1 MIQLSSLAWILFC
14 HGSFLVVQSL
24 WRTPWILNALEW
36 IAGSSNQEILSKR
49 ISLSPNVWPWCI
61 CSVIQQQVV
70 NWKSCPR
77 CGIPDQSG
85 AETCLK
91 NRRITDDPRE
101 SGGLRAI
108 FSWTSQGP
116 PHRLLWPLFW
126 SVDACITLVIQ
137 YFEYH
142 INPKRVNSWRKK
154 KKRQGKWLGEH
165 FKRERFKYQKILAGL
180 RKKLVKPLNIF

>member
-1 MIQLSSLAWILFC
+1 MIKLSSLAWILFC

-49 ISLSPNVWPWCI
+49 ISLSPNVWPWCM

-77 CGIPDQSG
+77 CGIPDRSG

-91 NRRITDDPRE
+91 TEESQTTRE
-101 SGGLRAI
+101 NQVVLEPYSA
-108 FSWTSQGP
+108 GP
-116 PHRLLWPLFW
+116 PRVHHTGCCGHCSGRLMPVSHWLFNILNII
-126 SVDACITLVIQ
+126 ST
-137 YFEYH
+137 
-142 INPKRVNSWRKK
+142 PKELTVEEKK